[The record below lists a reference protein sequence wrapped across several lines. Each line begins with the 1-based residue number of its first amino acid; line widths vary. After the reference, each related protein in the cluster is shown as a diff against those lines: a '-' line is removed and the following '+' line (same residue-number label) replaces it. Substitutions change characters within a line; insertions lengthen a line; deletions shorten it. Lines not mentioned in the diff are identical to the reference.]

1 MRNPV
6 AKAVRKIRP
15 QIVRAKKG
23 KGAYTRKGFEWQK
36 VTTKTPTP

>member
-23 KGAYTRKGFEWQK
+23 KGSYTRKGLDRQK